1 MHHWCYDDDDIEHGP
16 ASWPTG
22 TKQSP
27 IDIDL
32 ACVQRVDTPDAIK
45 FINYEHAI
53 KGDICNNGHSVQM
66 NPIIQCEHPE
76 IYGGGLDQVY
86 QLVQYHFHWGSHD
99 NTGSEH
105 RIGGLQYPAELHL
118 VHRGTEDPNKLVV
131 IGIFL
136 RLDKEDA
143 VTQIDHVY
151 LSEKL
156 PRNRG
161 SFWRYEGSLT
171 TPPCSEIVTWTLF
184 TEPVGVTHEQLE
196 LFRQVEDCDCRP
208 IRHNFRPVQAL
219 CERKVEH
226 WVVHG
231 HDPTHGFEAQQNH
244 EHLHD
249 S

>member
-1 MHHWCYDDDDIEHGP
+1 MHHWCYDDDDTEHGP

-76 IYGGGLDQVY
+76 IYGGGLDQ
-86 QLVQYHFHWGSHD
+86 
-99 NTGSEH
+99 
-105 RIGGLQYPAELHL
+105 
-118 VHRGTEDPNKLVV
+118 
-131 IGIFL
+131 
-136 RLDKEDA
+136 
-143 VTQIDHVY
+143 
-151 LSEKL
+151 
-156 PRNRG
+156 
-161 SFWRYEGSLT
+161 
-171 TPPCSEIVTWTLF
+171 PCSEIVTWTLF

-244 EHLHD
+244 EHEHAHD
-249 S
+249 N